1 MRPLTKFSPV
11 PYPRFPHL
19 FFSPRG
25 HSSNPSLELRALSSE
40 SPQKMFSSCKPSRL
54 FSPSVARLKS
64 EPLLSW
70 GELHRLAAALF
81 PLHASMCHAGLLFSL
96 GLGMKEKGAELTLIH
111 RGHAVCERGKGLL
124 LPLRLQGPFPYPRH
138 PEQCLAQI
146 WHSKEFFF
154 FNWMILLVLA
164 LILTLDTV
172 IISIWQMREQRPKEL
187 K

>member
-1 MRPLTKFSPV
+1 
-11 PYPRFPHL
+11 
-19 FFSPRG
+19 
-25 HSSNPSLELRALSSE
+25 
-40 SPQKMFSSCKPSRL
+40 MFSSCKPSGL

-70 GELHRLAAALF
+70 GELHRLATALF
-81 PLHASMCHAGLLFSL
+81 PLLASMCHAGLLFSL
-96 GLGMKEKGAELTLIH
+96 GLGMKEKGAELMLIH

-154 FNWMILLVLA
+154 LNWMILLVLA